1 MTRRTKTTTTRHS
14 NVYYIFFYGTSAEEG
29 RQESMGSPQHRKT
42 RESISKKIMASLPD
56 FDLLSPS
63 LARSPYP
70 LSQSHSP
77 PSLSLCLSISVFL
90 SICCQCSSWRR
101 PLSDTQGNKGNA
113 ELHPPRNTLHQE
125 AARHLISNDFVFHS
139 SIR

>member
-1 MTRRTKTTTTRHS
+1 
-14 NVYYIFFYGTSAEEG
+14 
-29 RQESMGSPQHRKT
+29 MGSPQHRKT

-77 PSLSLCLSISVFL
+77 PLSLSLSFYLCLSINLLPMF
-90 SICCQCSSWRR
+90 
-101 PLSDTQGNKGNA
+101 
-113 ELHPPRNTLHQE
+113 ELATTSL
-125 AARHLISNDFVFHS
+125 RHTGK
-139 SIR
+139 